1 MPAPEP
7 LESPVPESFE
17 VRRLAD
23 AEGVV
28 LMLAGE
34 LDLGSAP
41 ALEQQLEEVG
51 HANPA
56 RLLLDLRNLRFMDS
70 TGLALMIKA
79 QQSADD
85 NGSRLAF
92 RRGTSQVQR
101 LFQLSGVLE
110 RFTFED

>member
-1 MPAPEP
+1 MSAAEP
-7 LESPVPESFE
+7 LEAPVPESFE

-28 LMLAGE
+28 LMLFGE
-34 LDLGSAP
+34 LDLASAP
-41 ALEQQLEEVG
+41 ALEQELKEVG

-56 RLLLDLRNLRFMDS
+56 RLLLDLRNLGFMDS
-70 TGLALMIKA
+70 TGLALMIRA
-79 QQSADD
+79 QQSADA
-85 NGSRLAF
+85 NGHRLVF

-101 LFQLSGVLE
+101 LFELSGVVE

>member
-1 MPAPEP
+1 MSAAEP
-7 LESPVPESFE
+7 LEAPGSESFE

-23 AEGVV
+23 ADGVV

-34 LDLGSAP
+34 LDLASAP
-41 ALEQQLEEVG
+41 ALEQQLKEVAQ
-51 HANPA
+51 ANPA

-70 TGLALMIKA
+70 TGLALMIEA
-79 QQSADD
+79 QQSANA
-85 NGSRLAF
+85 NGHRLAF

-101 LFQLSGVLE
+101 LFELSGVLE